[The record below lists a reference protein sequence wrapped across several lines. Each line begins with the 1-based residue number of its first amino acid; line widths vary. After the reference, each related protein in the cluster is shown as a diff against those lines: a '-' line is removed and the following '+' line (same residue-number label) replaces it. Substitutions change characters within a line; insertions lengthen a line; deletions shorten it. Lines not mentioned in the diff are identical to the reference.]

1 MQTVV
6 PGAAGEMGEAQFDW
20 LKRLLNDYVRG
31 KGIPEQ
37 MADTVLKVAGADLWA
52 ENLLASIFVV
62 EKKNR
67 AGWDRPRGKRFA
79 GEPQGLGAESRGRV
93 QAWGLR
99 RDLDGRAAATCDEG
113 RDLR

>member
-1 MQTVV
+1 MQTVM

-52 ENLLASIFVV
+52 EKSTGEYIRSR
-62 EKKNR
+62 KKIKSS
-67 AGWDRPRGKRFA
+67 W
-79 GEPQGLGAESRGRV
+79 LG
-93 QAWGLR
+93 QA
-99 RDLDGRAAATCDEG
+99 
-113 RDLR
+113 